1 MFRTTQIC
9 FAALAIGTAAA
20 GCEQYPNGFNLPGN
34 AGGSPFE
41 QQGAALTAAGPDL
54 VAIGTLAS
62 TGQDDNEETAGP
74 LESGVPGNMAGGLG
88 SGLAYIGGNKFLGIP
103 DRGPNASPYNPL
115 VDDTTSYITRF
126 HTLRLQLYKA
136 RRGSTLPLT
145 LAPELNKT
153 TLLWDR
159 QPLAYGAG
167 TTTGSVNGTPALN
180 TRKRHYLSGRS
191 DNFDPARLSTDS
203 FDGRFDPEGIRLSND
218 GATVFMTDEY
228 GPYVYQF
235 ERASGRRLRTFS
247 LPVELASPVLSSQGA
262 LEISG
267 NTVGRVSN
275 KGMEGLAI
283 TPDGR
288 TLVGAMQSPLIQDGG
303 TNAAFTRLIVIDIG
317 TGLTRQFAYPLTNL
331 SAPGKTPKY
340 PTISEIL
347 AINDHEFLVDERDGK
362 GVGDNSAAVFK
373 MIFRIDL
380 AGAADVAGLSGEAN
394 LAYKAVAKTPFLDI
408 VAVLG
413 AHGIVPNDIP
423 AKLEGLAFGPD
434 VVIAGVAKHT
444 LFVSTDN
451 DFLPTITDSLHPTGI
466 DNPNKF
472 FVFAV
477 DAAALSYVPQQI
489 DDGSD
494 SSDDDE

>member
-1 MFRTTQIC
+1 MLKTTQIC
-9 FAALAIGTAAA
+9 FAAMAIGTAAA
-20 GCEQYPNGFNLPGN
+20 GCEQYPNGFDPGGVS
-34 AGGSPFE
+34 AQPFE
-41 QQGAALTAAGPDL
+41 QQGAALTAAGPEL
-54 VAIGTLAS
+54 VAIGTLAA
-62 TGQDDNEETAGP
+62 TGQDDNDDTAGP
-74 LESGVPGNMAGGLG
+74 LESGVPGNMLGGLG
-88 SGLAYIGGNKFLGIP
+88 SGLAYVGGNKFVGIP

-115 VDDTTSYITRF
+115 VDDTTSYIARF
-126 HTLRLQLYKA
+126 HTLRLQLKKA
-136 RRGSTLPLT
+136 HRGSALPLV

-159 QPLAYGAG
+159 QPLVYG
-167 TTTGSVNGTPALN
+167 VNGTPALN
-180 TRKRHYLSGRS
+180 TPTRHYLSGRS

-203 FDGRFDPEGIRLSND
+203 FHGRFDPEGIRLSND
-218 GATVFMTDEY
+218 GATVFISDEY
-228 GPYVYQF
+228 GPFVYQF
-235 ERASGRRLRTFS
+235 DRASGRRLRTFS
-247 LPVELASPVLSSQGA
+247 LPVEFAAPHLSAQGA

-303 TNAAFTRLIVIDIG
+303 TSAAFTRLVVIDIG
-317 TGLTRQFAYPLTNL
+317 TGLVRQFAYPLTNL
-331 SAPGKTPKY
+331 SAPGKAPKY
-340 PTISEIL
+340 PTISEVV

-362 GVGDNSAAVFK
+362 GVGDNSAAAFK

-380 AGAADVAGLSGEAN
+380 AGAADVTGLFGEAN
-394 LAYKAVAKTPFLDI
+394 LAYKAVTKTPFLDI
-408 VAVLG
+408 VAALG

-434 VVIAGVAKHT
+434 VVIDGVAKHT

-451 DFLPTITDSLHPTGI
+451 DFLPTITDSLHPAGI

-477 DAAALSYVPQQI
+477 DAAALPSYVPQMI
-489 DDGSD
+489 SASDDSDGSGAV
-494 SSDDDE
+494 E